1 LLPMAGRRH
10 VAVVGA
16 GAPDTRIAALAEEVG
31 RLLARSGAV
40 VVCGGLGGVMEAACR
55 GAKSEGGTTVG
66 ILPGTDRGDANPWI
80 DVAIPTGLGEAR
92 NALVVRAADV
102 LIAIGGEYG
111 TLSEIAL
118 ALKTG
123 KPVVGIDTWELS
135 RAGSGRLEIVRA
147 ATPAEAVEQ
156 ALELVRTPS

>member
-1 LLPMAGRRH
+1 MHRVLH
-10 VAVVGA
+10 VAVVGSGSA
-16 GAPDTRIAALAEEVG
+16 ERDQTVLAEEVG
-31 RLLARSGAV
+31 QLLAIQGAR

-55 GAKSEGGTTVG
+55 GAKSSGGTTIG
-66 ILPGTDRGDANPWI
+66 ILPGLDRREANPWV

-102 LIAIGGEYG
+102 VIAIGGEFG

-123 KPVVGIDTWELS
+123 KSVVGIDTWELS
-135 RAGSGRLEIVRA
+135 RHGEMATEIVRA
-147 ATPAEAVEQ
+147 ATPAEAVDR
-156 ALELVRTPS
+156 ALALAAGTG

>member
-1 LLPMAGRRH
+1 MERVH
-10 VAVVGA
+10 VSVVGA
-16 GAPDTRIAALAEEVG
+16 GSTDARTDSFAEEVG
-31 RLLARSGAV
+31 RLLAARGAI

-55 GAKSEGGTTVG
+55 GAKSGGGTTVG
-66 ILPGTDRGDANPWI
+66 ILPGLDRGEANRWV

-102 LIAIGGEYG
+102 VIAIGGEFG

-123 KPVVGIDTWELS
+123 KPVVGVDSWELS
-135 RAGSGRLEIVRA
+135 RRGTTVTEIVRA
-147 ATPAEAVEQ
+147 ATPFEAVER
-156 ALELVRTPS
+156 ALALAAETR

>member
-1 LLPMAGRRH
+1 MHRVLH
-10 VAVVGA
+10 VAVVGSA
-16 GAPDTRIAALAEEVG
+16 SADPEQLLLAEEVG
-31 RLLARSGAV
+31 RLLATRGAL

-55 GAKSEGGTTVG
+55 GAKSAGGTTVG
-66 ILPGTDRGDANPWI
+66 ILPGTDRGDANAWV

-102 LIAIGGEYG
+102 VVAIGGEFG

-135 RAGSGRLEIVRA
+135 KKAVAANEIVRA
-147 ATPAEAVEQ
+147 RSPEEAVQ
-156 ALELVRTPS
+156 RALELVRQPS